1 MALKWAQVI
10 SWVFTE
16 NKCVLD
22 CVVFVVV
29 LLLLSFNLS
38 TAAPR
43 YLLGIA

>member
-1 MALKWAQVI
+1 MLLKLAQVI

-22 CVVFVVV
+22 CVVVV
-29 LLLLSFNLS
+29 LLLLPSFNLS

-43 YLLGIA
+43 CLLGIA

>member
-1 MALKWAQVI
+1 MLLKLAQVI

-22 CVVFVVV
+22 CVVAV
-29 LLLLSFNLS
+29 LLLLLPSFNLS

-43 YLLGIA
+43 CLLGIA